1 MGVLVDITEE
11 TCTQLNMITG
21 FKTLCILL
29 ACLFPLKIY
38 MILLQTKHDTY
49 PHSFYSNSKEALLG
63 VSYERKVSK
72 CETGWPADTATPSR
86 QAILAQIYSLLSFMR
101 GSLSANNIN

>member
-11 TCTQLNMITG
+11 TCTQLNMITS

-38 MILLQTKHDTY
+38 MILLQ

-72 CETGWPADTATPSR
+72 CETGWPADAATPSR
-86 QAILAQIYSLLSFMR
+86 QAILAQIYSLFSFMR